1 MPDKR
6 TARTRILIVD
16 DHPLFRD
23 GLRRLIETEPHLE
36 IVGEPGD
43 GATALD
49 QARAFAPDL
58 MLLDMS
64 MPGTSGIDVMR
75 QMAVAAPQTR
85 VLLLTAGIDSAE
97 LREALRFGARGL
109 VLKTAGSAIILKA
122 IRAVAAGEHWVGR
135 DVVNELAQ
143 AVADLREG
151 RSGGGDHRRLTPRER
166 EVLRSAVE
174 GLANKDIAV
183 RLSISEHTVKHH
195 LTKIF
200 EKTGQSSRVEL
211 VVYAIQ
217 HGLAAPT
224 RPMAP

>member
-1 MPDKR
+1 MPDR
-6 TARTRILIVD
+6 GPARTRIVIVD

-23 GLRRLIETEPHLE
+23 GLRRLIETDPHLE
-36 IVGEPGD
+36 VVGEPGD
-43 GATALD
+43 GATAVE

-58 MLLDMS
+58 MLLDVS
-64 MPGTSGIDVMR
+64 MPGTTGIDVMR
-75 QMAVAAPQTR
+75 QMALAAPKTR

-97 LREALRFGARGL
+97 LREALRLGARGL
-109 VLKTAGSAIILKA
+109 LLKTARSAIILKA

-135 DVVNELAQ
+135 EVVNELAQ

-151 RSGGGDHRRLTPRER
+151 RPGVAEHRRLTPRER

-200 EKTGQSSRVEL
+200 EKTGQASRVEL

-217 HGLAAPT
+217 QGLATPRRSEAP
-224 RPMAP
+224 